1 MYVERIASLL
11 HVRIVRLCCLVLG
24 IPSQITIYL
33 NSLCTIALL
42 CVQLPP
48 VAHVNRLHE
57 QCSLLVLV
65 GMTLLA
71 HDSLTGR
78 VEAEIRLSHQLLI
91 KRRVDSVVE
100 VLPHQLDIATTP
112 WVGHVGCSST
122 TSFEKFR

>member
-24 IPSQITIYL
+24 ISSQITIYL
-33 NSLCTIALL
+33 NSLCTITLL
-42 CVQLPP
+42 GVQLPP
-48 VAHVNRLHE
+48 VSHVNRLHE
-57 QCSLLVLV
+57 QCSLLVLM

-71 HDSLTGR
+71 HYRLTSR
-78 VEAEIRLSHQLLI
+78 VEPEIRLRHQLFI
-91 KRRVDSVVE
+91 ERRVDSVVE
-100 VLPHQLDIATTP
+100 VLPHQLHVATTP